1 LILLAGVRRIGSWRK
16 RWGRRPARGWL
27 ASLPPQSTGRS
38 RRGRQLQRR
47 SWSKSRRH
55 LHGQTQ
61 HISNELR
68 NRNESPMQRTTPPVN
83 TRSSAAVTPTR
94 RLLLPA
100 AFAIAA
106 RSLPPPATRPL
117 RELLPW
123 SLARSVAVTS
133 GERLD
138 DSMFDGVLHI
148 RGRRLPP
155 FAERDTEEARVARGR
170 AGSGAE
176 GGGARL
182 PPTDLLWTAAP
193 GVEIHSGTVE
203 WSRGKLERWI
213 PSVSVSFVRKWI

>member
-1 LILLAGVRRIGSWRK
+1 LLAGVRRIGSWRK

-83 TRSSAAVTPTR
+83 TRSSAAVTPAR

-155 FAERDTEEARVARGR
+155 LLSATQRRLGWHAVAR
-170 AGSGAE
+170 
-176 GGGARL
+176 AREL
-182 PPTDLLWTAAP
+182 KEAAP
-193 GVEIHSGTVE
+193 GSLLRTSSGRRRQAWRST
-203 WSRGKLERWI
+203 RERWSGVGESWSGGFRAF
-213 PSVSVSFVRKWI
+213 P